1 MPKQYKK
8 DKLMLVIVIT
18 NISKCFFCKKSV
30 ILIFGYGIAFYY
42 ILKKELMISIGGI
55 RWKEMQ

>member
-55 RWKEMQ
+55 R

>member
-18 NISKCFFCKKSV
+18 NISKCFFVKKRNFNFWLWYR
-30 ILIFGYGIAFYY
+30 ILLYP
-42 ILKKELMISIGGI
+42 KKGTND
-55 RWKEMQ
+55 